1 MDSLL
6 RSFTA
11 AQSTRQPYRHP
22 TAAELETAGTGFAAL
37 LDGDSH
43 HLCDLGFSVH
53 DGSLA
58 VQEPGSERAWGLYA
72 IDRSAPPSL
81 VIEVP
86 HPSSDLRTDL
96 IGLALFRRVPGAVL
110 AVAGAHRRREDPA
123 HDTRTVFH
131 VVTTLLARR
140 GLPQVQLH
148 GFKDRTLPA
157 ADVVV
162 SAGAAAAGDAA
173 RRAADRLAEAGFRV
187 RRAWAEP
194 CRGLAGTTNVQGQ
207 AAGGT
212 PFLHVE
218 LNRTVRE
225 TRRTDIVEALAA
237 ANPATGLQRSE
248 ISGRRFHD
256 RRKREISGESSS

>member
-1 MDSLL
+1 MDALL
-6 RSFTA
+6 RNFTA

-22 TAAELETAGTGFAAL
+22 TAAELEIAGTGFAAL
-37 LDGDSH
+37 LDGHPH
-43 HLCDLGFSVH
+43 HLAELGFSAEG
-53 DGSLA
+53 DA
-58 VQEPGSERAWGLYA
+58 IVQESGTERAWGLYA

-81 VIEVP
+81 VVEVP

-123 HDTRTVFH
+123 HDPRTVFH
-131 VVTTLLARR
+131 AVTTLLARR

-157 ADVVV
+157 ADVVL
-162 SAGAAAAGDAA
+162 SAGAAEAGDAA
-173 RRAADRLAEAGFRV
+173 RRAADRLDAAGFRV

-218 LNRTVRE
+218 LNRTTRE
-225 TRRTDIVEALAA
+225 TRRDDVVRALADA
-237 ANPATGLQRSE
+237 DL
-248 ISGRRFHD
+248 
-256 RRKREISGESSS
+256 RKP

>member
-1 MDSLL
+1 LESLL

-22 TAAELETAGTGFAAL
+22 TAAELETAGTGFAAF
-37 LDGDSH
+37 LDRAPH
-43 HLCDLGFSVH
+43 HLGELGFSVA
-53 DGSLA
+53 DDSLV
-58 VQEPGSERAWGLYA
+58 VQEPGTEQAWGLYA
-72 IDRSAPPSL
+72 VDRSAPPSL
-81 VIEVP
+81 VVEVP

-131 VVTTLLARR
+131 AVTTLLARR

-157 ADVVV
+157 ADVVL
-162 SAGAAAAGDAA
+162 SAGAAEAGDAA
-173 RRAADRLAEAGFRV
+173 RRAADRLEAAGFRV

-194 CRGLAGTTNVQGQ
+194 CRGLAGATNVQSQ
-207 AAGGT
+207 AAGGA

-225 TRRTDIVEALAA
+225 ARRDDVVRALAEA
-237 ANPATGLQRSE
+237 DL
-248 ISGRRFHD
+248 
-256 RRKREISGESSS
+256 RKP

>member
-1 MDSLL
+1 MSGSRPGGVDSLL
-6 RSFTA
+6 RGFTA
-11 AQSTRQPYRHP
+11 AQSARQPYRVP
-22 TAAELETAGTGFAAL
+22 TPAELRTAESGFAAF
-37 LDGDSH
+37 LDQRSH
-43 HLCDLGFSVH
+43 DLGELGFSVEG
-53 DGSLA
+53 DTLA
-58 VQEPGSERAWGLYA
+58 VQEPGTERAWGLYA

-81 VIEVP
+81 VVEVP
-86 HPSSDLRTDL
+86 HASSDLRTDR
-96 IGLALFRRVPGAVL
+96 IGLALFRQVPGAVL
-110 AVAGAHRRREDPA
+110 AVGGAHRRREDPA
-123 HDTRTVFH
+123 HETRSVFH

-157 ADVVV
+157 ADVVL
-162 SAGAAAAGDAA
+162 SGGAAEAGDAA

-194 CRGLAGTTNVQGQ
+194 CRGLAGTTNVQSQ

-225 TRRTDIVEALAA
+225 TRRDDVVRALAEA
-237 ANPATGLQRSE
+237 GLT
-248 ISGRRFHD
+248 
-256 RRKREISGESSS
+256 KP

>member
-1 MDSLL
+1 MESLL

-22 TAAELETAGTGFAAL
+22 MAAELETAGTGFAAW
-37 LDGDSH
+37 LDGRPH
-43 HLCDLGFSVH
+43 HLADLGFSVSG
-53 DGSLA
+53 DVV
-58 VQEPGSERAWGLYA
+58 VQEPGTERAWGLYA

-81 VIEVP
+81 VVEVP
-86 HPSSDLRTDL
+86 HPSSDLRTDRV
-96 IGLALFRRVPGAVL
+96 GLALFRRVPGAVL

-131 VVTTLLARR
+131 VVSTLLARR

-148 GFKDRTLPA
+148 GFNDRTMPA

-162 SAGAAAAGDAA
+162 SAGAAEAGDAA
-173 RRAADRLAEAGFRV
+173 RRAADRLEAAGFRV
-187 RRAWAEP
+187 RRAWADP
-194 CRGLAGTTNVQGQ
+194 CRGLTGTTNVQSQ

-218 LNRTVRE
+218 LNRTTRE
-225 TRRTDIVEALAA
+225 TRRDDVVRALAEA
-237 ANPATGLQRSE
+237 DL
-248 ISGRRFHD
+248 
-256 RRKREISGESSS
+256 RKP

>member
-1 MDSLL
+1 MESLL

-22 TAAELETAGTGFAAL
+22 TAAELRTAETGFAAF
-37 LDGDSH
+37 LDRAPH
-43 HLCDLGFSVH
+43 HLGQLGFSVA
-53 DGSLA
+53 DDSLV
-58 VQEPGSERAWGLYA
+58 VQEPGTERAWGLYA

-81 VIEVP
+81 VVEVP

-96 IGLALFRRVPGAVL
+96 IGLALFGQVPGAVL

-123 HDTRTVFH
+123 HETRTVFH

-157 ADVVV
+157 ADVVL
-162 SAGAAAAGDAA
+162 SAGAAEAGDAA
-173 RRAADRLAEAGFRV
+173 RRAADRLEAAGFRV

-218 LNRTVRE
+218 LNRTIRE
-225 TRRTDIVEALAA
+225 TRRDDVVRALADA
-237 ANPATGLQRSE
+237 DL
-248 ISGRRFHD
+248 
-256 RRKREISGESSS
+256 RKP

>member
-6 RSFTA
+6 RAFTA
-11 AQSTRQPYRHP
+11 AQSTRQPYRTP
-22 TAAELETAGTGFAAL
+22 TAAELNVAEAGFAAL
-37 LDGDSH
+37 LDRRPHD
-43 HLCDLGFSVH
+43 LADLGFSVR

-58 VQEPGSERAWGLYA
+58 VQESGSERAWGLYA

-86 HPSSDLRTDL
+86 HASSDLRTEL
-96 IGLALFRRVPGAVL
+96 LGLALHQQVPGSIL
-110 AVAGAHRRREDPA
+110 AVGGAHRRREDPA
-123 HDTRTVFH
+123 HDTQTVFH
-131 VVTTLLARR
+131 AVTTLLARR

-157 ADVVV
+157 ADVVL
-162 SAGAAAAGDAA
+162 SAGAAVAGDAA
-173 RRAADRLAEAGFRV
+173 RRAADRLTDAGFRV

-194 CRGLAGTTNVQGQ
+194 VRGLAGTTNVQSQ
-207 AAGGT
+207 AAGDT

-225 TRRTDIVEALAA
+225 TRRDDVVRALVEADL
-237 ANPATGLQRSE
+237 
-248 ISGRRFHD
+248 
-256 RRKREISGESSS
+256 RKP

>member
-1 MDSLL
+1 LEPLL

-37 LDGDSH
+37 LDGRSH
-43 HLCDLGFSVH
+43 HLPDLGFSVTG
-53 DGSLA
+53 DALV
-58 VQEPGSERAWGLYA
+58 VQESGTERAWGLYA

-81 VIEVP
+81 VVEVP

-96 IGLALFRRVPGAVL
+96 IGLALFQQVPGAVL

-123 HDTRTVFH
+123 HETRTVFH

-157 ADVVV
+157 ADVVL
-162 SAGAAAAGDAA
+162 SAGAAEAGDAA
-173 RRAADRLAEAGFRV
+173 RRAADRLEAAGFRV

-207 AAGGT
+207 AADGT

-218 LNRTVRE
+218 LNRTIRE
-225 TRRTDIVEALAA
+225 TRRDAVVRALADA
-237 ANPATGLQRSE
+237 DL
-248 ISGRRFHD
+248 
-256 RRKREISGESSS
+256 RKP

>member
-1 MDSLL
+1 MESLL

-22 TAAELETAGTGFAAL
+22 TAAELEIAGTGFAAF
-37 LDGDSH
+37 LDRAPHGLDE
-43 HLCDLGFSVH
+43 LGFSVE
-53 DGSLA
+53 GEVL
-58 VQEPGSERAWGLYA
+58 VQEPGTERAWGLYA

-81 VIEVP
+81 VVEVP

-131 VVTTLLARR
+131 VVSALLARR

-157 ADVVV
+157 ADVVL
-162 SAGAAAAGDAA
+162 SAGAAEAGDAA
-173 RRAADRLAEAGFRV
+173 RRAADRLEAAGFRV

-194 CRGLAGTTNVQGQ
+194 CRGLAGTTNVQSQ
-207 AAGGT
+207 ATGGT

-225 TRRTDIVEALAA
+225 TRRADVVEALAA
-237 ANPATGLQRSE
+237 ADL
-248 ISGRRFHD
+248 
-256 RRKREISGESSS
+256 RKP

>member
-1 MDSLL
+1 MESLL

-11 AQSTRQPYRHP
+11 AQSARQPYRRP

-37 LDGDSH
+37 LDGRPH
-43 HLCDLGFSVH
+43 HLSDLGFSVTE
-53 DGSLA
+53 DALA

-86 HPSSDLRTDL
+86 HASSDLRTDL
-96 IGLALFRRVPGAVL
+96 IGLALFRQVPGAVL

-148 GFKDRTLPA
+148 GFNDRTMPE
-157 ADVVV
+157 ADVVL
-162 SAGAAAAGDAA
+162 SAGAAVADDAA
-173 RRAADRLAEAGFRV
+173 RRAADRLEAAGFRV

-194 CRGLAGTTNVQGQ
+194 CRGLAGTTNVQGL

-218 LNRTVRE
+218 LNRTTRE
-225 TRRTDIVEALAA
+225 TRRGDVVRALAGA
-237 ANPATGLQRSE
+237 ELTV
-248 ISGRRFHD
+248 RRAH
-256 RRKREISGESSS
+256 

>member
-1 MDSLL
+1 MESFL

-22 TAAELETAGTGFAAL
+22 TAAELRTAETGFAAF
-37 LDGDSH
+37 LDRAPH
-43 HLCDLGFSVH
+43 HLGQLGFSVA
-53 DGSLA
+53 DDSLV
-58 VQEPGSERAWGLYA
+58 VQEPGTGRAWGLYA

-81 VIEVP
+81 VVEVP

-96 IGLALFRRVPGAVL
+96 IGLALFRQVPGAVL

-123 HDTRTVFH
+123 HETRTVFH

-157 ADVVV
+157 ADVVL
-162 SAGAAAAGDAA
+162 SAGAGEAGDAA
-173 RRAADRLAEAGFRV
+173 GRAADRLHAAGFRV

-207 AAGGT
+207 AAAGT

-218 LNRTVRE
+218 LNRTTRE
-225 TRRTDIVEALAA
+225 TRRDDVVRALADA
-237 ANPATGLQRSE
+237 DLHKP
-248 ISGRRFHD
+248 
-256 RRKREISGESSS
+256 

>member
-1 MDSLL
+1 MESLL

-11 AQSTRQPYRHP
+11 AQSERQPYRGP
-22 TAAELETAGTGFAAL
+22 SPVELTAAGAGFAAF
-37 LDGDSH
+37 LDGAPHALDE
-43 HLCDLGFSVH
+43 LGFSVH
-53 DGSLA
+53 DDALA
-58 VQEPGSERAWGLYA
+58 VHEAGSERAWGLYA

-81 VIEVP
+81 VVEVP

-96 IGLALFRRVPGAVL
+96 IGLALFRQVPGAVL

-148 GFKDRTLPA
+148 GFNDRTLPA

-162 SAGAAAAGDAA
+162 SAGAAPAGDAA
-173 RRAADRLAEAGFRV
+173 RRAADRLEAAGFRV

-194 CRGLAGTTNVQGQ
+194 CRGLAGTTNVQGR
-207 AAGGT
+207 AADGT

-218 LNRTVRE
+218 LNRTTRE
-225 TRRTDIVEALAA
+225 TRRGAVVRALADA
-237 ANPATGLQRSE
+237 DL
-248 ISGRRFHD
+248 
-256 RRKREISGESSS
+256 RKP

>member
-1 MDSLL
+1 MEPFL

-37 LDGDSH
+37 LDGRPH
-43 HLCDLGFSVH
+43 HLPDLGFSVAG
-53 DGSLA
+53 DALV
-58 VQEPGSERAWGLYA
+58 VQETGSERAWGLYA

-81 VIEVP
+81 VVEVP

-96 IGLALFRRVPGAVL
+96 IGLALFRQVPGAVL

-123 HDTRTVFH
+123 HETRTVFH
-131 VVTTLLARR
+131 VVTTVLARR

-157 ADVVV
+157 ADVVL
-162 SAGAAAAGDAA
+162 SAGAAEAGDAA
-173 RRAADRLAEAGFRV
+173 RRAADRLEAAGFRV
-187 RRAWAEP
+187 RRAWTEP

-218 LNRTVRE
+218 LNRTIRE
-225 TRRTDIVEALAA
+225 TRRDDVVRALADA
-237 ANPATGLQRSE
+237 DL
-248 ISGRRFHD
+248 
-256 RRKREISGESSS
+256 RKP

>member
-11 AQSTRQPYRHP
+11 AQSARQPYRAP
-22 TAAELETAGTGFAAL
+22 AAAELAAAEAGFAAF
-37 LDGDSH
+37 LDGTPH
-43 HLCDLGFSVH
+43 HLDELGFSTPDDTLV
-53 DGSLA
+53 
-58 VQEPGSERAWGLYA
+58 VQEAGTERAWGLYA

-81 VIEVP
+81 VVEVP
-86 HPSSDLRTDL
+86 HSSSDLRTDL
-96 IGLALFRRVPGAVL
+96 IGLALFRQVPGAVL

-123 HDTRTVFH
+123 HETRTVFH

-157 ADVVV
+157 ADVVL
-162 SAGAAAAGDAA
+162 SAGAGEAGDAA
-173 RRAADRLAEAGFRV
+173 RRAADRLEAAGFRV

-207 AAGGT
+207 AADGT

-218 LNRTVRE
+218 LNRTIRE
-225 TRRTDIVEALAA
+225 TRRDDVVRALADA
-237 ANPATGLQRSE
+237 DL
-248 ISGRRFHD
+248 
-256 RRKREISGESSS
+256 RKP

>member
-1 MDSLL
+1 MEPFL

-11 AQSTRQPYRHP
+11 AQSTRQPYRRP

-37 LDGDSH
+37 LDGRPH
-43 HLCDLGFSVH
+43 HLPDLGFNLTGDALV
-53 DGSLA
+53 
-58 VQEPGSERAWGLYA
+58 VQEPGTERAWGLYA

-81 VIEVP
+81 VVEVP

-96 IGLALFRRVPGAVL
+96 IGLALFGQVPGAVL

-123 HDTRTVFH
+123 HETRTVFH

-157 ADVVV
+157 ADVVL
-162 SAGAAAAGDAA
+162 SAGAAEAGDAA
-173 RRAADRLAEAGFRV
+173 RRAADRLEAAGFRV

-218 LNRTVRE
+218 LNRTIRE
-225 TRRTDIVEALAA
+225 TRRDDVVRALADA
-237 ANPATGLQRSE
+237 DL
-248 ISGRRFHD
+248 
-256 RRKREISGESSS
+256 RKP

>member
-1 MDSLL
+1 MESLL

-22 TAAELETAGTGFAAL
+22 TAAELEIAGTSFAAFV
-37 LDGDSH
+37 DGDPH
-43 HLCDLGFSVH
+43 HLSDLGFSVL
-53 DGSLA
+53 DDSVA
-58 VQEPGSERAWGLYA
+58 VQEPGTGRAWGLYA

-81 VIEVP
+81 VVEVP

-123 HDTRTVFH
+123 HDTGTVFH
-131 VVTTLLARR
+131 AVTTLLARR

-157 ADVVV
+157 ADVVL
-162 SAGAAAAGDAA
+162 SAGAAEAGDAA
-173 RRAADRLAEAGFRV
+173 RRAADRLDAAGFRV

-194 CRGLAGTTNVQGQ
+194 CRGLAGTTNVQSQ

-225 TRRTDIVEALAA
+225 TRRDDVVHALAEA
-237 ANPATGLQRSE
+237 DL
-248 ISGRRFHD
+248 
-256 RRKREISGESSS
+256 RKP